1 MKLLNVDLLEDALTK
16 LESAMTSAG
25 KNIIETENVSVH
37 NALGHILAEDVVC
50 GENIPGFN
58 RSTVDGYAV
67 VSSDT
72 AGAGESMPVFLEV
85 VGEVEMGQSA
95 PNRVES
101 GQCMYVPTGGMV
113 PEGADAVAMVEYC
126 QPFGE
131 SQMAVYSPLSYGRNM
146 VMAGDDVAAGEKVL
160 SRGRKLSPADI
171 GLLCAIGK
179 ETAEIYRP
187 WNVYIISTGDELVM
201 PWETPGPGQIRD
213 VNTYGL
219 IAEAEAMGFEVT
231 GWDIVRDDETAIR
244 ECAARAMKSA
254 DIVCISGG
262 SSKGKKDSTEAVIDA
277 LASSGAFTHGLA
289 VKPGKPTILGFD
301 EPSGTVIAGLPG
313 HPVAAMLLFREI
325 IGTMWKRFTG
335 MEKEAKTITVPGIM
349 AANVASSPG
358 RRTYQLAELDYEHCD
373 EETGLPR
380 VIPVLGKS
388 GLIRTLSRAD
398 GYIIIDVN
406 DEGVCKGQQ
415 VQVNILR
422 G

>member
-1 MKLLNVDLLEDALTK
+1 MKLLNVDLLEDALAK
-16 LESAMTSAG
+16 LESAMTAAG
-25 KNIIETENVSVH
+25 KNIIETETLSVR
-37 NALGHILAEDVVC
+37 NALGRVLAEDIVC

-85 VGEVEMGQSA
+85 VGEVEMGQRA

-113 PEGADAVAMVEYC
+113 PEGADAVVMVEYC

-131 SQMAVYSPLSYGRNM
+131 NQMAVYSPLSYGRNM
-146 VMAGDDVAAGEKVL
+146 VMAGDDVAAGEKVF
-160 SRGRKLSPADI
+160 SCGRKISPADI
-171 GLLCAIGK
+171 GLFCAIGK
-179 ETAEIYRP
+179 EAAEVYRP
-187 WNVYIISTGDELVM
+187 WSIYIISTGDELVM

-219 IAEAEAMGFEVT
+219 IAEAEAMGFEVA
-231 GWDIVRDDETAIR
+231 GWDIVRDNETAIH

-325 IGTMWKRFTG
+325 IGAMWKRFTG
-335 MEKEAKTITVPGIM
+335 MEKAEKTITVSGIM
-349 AANVASSPG
+349 AANAAASPG

-398 GYIIIDVN
+398 GYVIIYVN
-406 DEGVCKGQQ
+406 DEGICKGQQ
-415 VQVNILR
+415 VKVHILR

>member
-1 MKLLNVDLLEDALTK
+1 MKLLNVDLLEEALAK
-16 LESAMTSAG
+16 LERAMTEAG
-25 KNIIETENVSVH
+25 KNIIGTETVSVH
-37 NALGHILAEDVVC
+37 NALGCVLAEDVVC
-50 GENIPGFN
+50 SENIPGFN

-72 AGAGESMPVFLEV
+72 AGAGESMPAFLEV
-85 VGEVEMGQSA
+85 VGEVEMGRSA
-95 PNRVES
+95 SKRVES

-131 SQMAVYSPLSYGRNM
+131 NQMAVYSALSYGRNM
-146 VMAGDDVAAGEKVL
+146 VMAGDDVSAGEKVL
-160 SRGRKLSPADI
+160 SRGRRIRPADI

-179 ETAEIYRP
+179 DAAEVYRP
-187 WNVYIISTGDELVM
+187 WSVYIISTGDELVM

-219 IAEAEAMGFEVT
+219 IAEAEAMGFNVT
-231 GWDIVRDDETAIR
+231 GWDIVRDDEEMLR
-244 ECAARAMKSA
+244 QCVMQAMEEA
-254 DIVCISGG
+254 DFVCISGG
-262 SSKGKKDSTEAVIDA
+262 SSKGKKDSTEAVIDS

-301 EPSGTVIAGLPG
+301 GPSATVLAGLPG

-325 IGTMWKRFTG
+325 AGGMWARFTG
-335 MEKEAKTITVPGIM
+335 MEAAEKKITVSGIM
-349 AANVASSPG
+349 AANVAASPG
-358 RRTYQLAELDYEHCD
+358 RRTYQLVELDYEHCD

-398 GYIIIDVN
+398 GYIVIDVN
-406 DEGVCKGQQ
+406 DEGICKGQQ
-415 VQVNILR
+415 VQVHIL
-422 G
+422 